1 MVLIEVTNL
10 EKKFGNN
17 YALKGVSFNIEKGDF
32 VSIFG
37 PNGAG
42 KTTLLK
48 IISTQIKPSAGNI
61 FYNGV
66 ALKDLS
72 DDFRNYFGVI
82 SHQPFLYEN
91 LTAYENLKFYGGL
104 YSVHNLNDRIISLL
118 KSVELYQRKDD
129 YVRNYSRGML
139 QRLSIARA
147 LLHDPE
153 IILLDEP
160 YTGLDQ
166 HASYILTNILK
177 EQFGKNKT
185 ILMITHNLSK
195 GYELAT
201 KILIMKKGK
210 IVYNENKSAI
220 EEQEFEDIYLSV
232 VSGK

>member
-1 MVLIEVTNL
+1 MTLIKVTNL

-48 IISTQIKPSAGNI
+48 IISTQIKPTAGNI

-66 ALKDLS
+66 ALKDLP

-104 YSVHNLNDRIISLL
+104 YNVQNLDNKIISLL

-166 HASYILTNILK
+166 HASHILTNILK

-201 KILIMKKGK
+201 KIMVMKKGK
-210 IVYNENKSAI
+210 IVYNENKSVI
-220 EEQEFEDIYLSV
+220 PEHEFEDIYLSV